1 MSDIKKW
8 HEHETVYKFLYSIL
22 ASVTS
27 TLERI
32 LWNQRQ
38 VYGSESKETHKLCIW
53 PIWKEKKYVFFLN
66 LSIVSFPKLVNMTK
80 NTPFFPIL
88 HVFCTPKQCTRLHC
102 LVLKNNPNYVNFF
115 MRMISNFKYK
125 CPPPPGTPADRRI
138 KTKTRCHWDFT
149 DCNAHTNSFTWV
161 TPCPWIVKRCERDYH
176 VTIPSF
182 TNNFCWN
189 LWRSD
194 WVL

>member
-1 MSDIKKW
+1 M
-8 HEHETVYKFLYSIL
+8 HM
-22 ASVTS
+22 
-27 TLERI
+27 TLLKR
-32 LWNQRQ
+32 
-38 VYGSESKETHKLCIW
+38 
-53 PIWKEKKYVFFLN
+53 EKVCVFLN

-88 HVFCTPKQCTRLHC
+88 HVFAPLNDVRAYIALSWKTTLIMWIFLRGWYPTSDTSETPPAHQLIAESKQ
-102 LVLKNNPNYVNFF
+102 
-115 MRMISNFKYK
+115 
-125 CPPPPGTPADRRI
+125 
-138 KTKTRCHWDFT
+138 KTRCHWDFT
-149 DCNAHTNSFTWV
+149 DRNAQTNSFTWV

-194 WVL
+194 WVV